1 MTIPLATQTVA
12 RAKIEKGRQA
22 TAGIDLGLWDAIS
35 RLQRIGGTGNGAG
48 IYADVSAFRS
58 ALGDAATAIARAQE
72 IVRATDWPT
81 AEDYDLA

>member
-1 MTIPLATQTVA
+1 MTTQV
-12 RAKIEKGRQA
+12 RSKIERARQA
-22 TAGIDLGLWDAIS
+22 TAGIDLGLWDAIG
-35 RLQRIGGTGNGAG
+35 RLQRVGNTSNGAG

-81 AEDYDLA
+81 AQDYDLA